1 MEYSFSLFDN
11 NILTSLQQQGNK
23 DQALEYFSEAFYNN
37 VADEDLEQTAVQG
50 GAEFQYMLARLYLQW
65 DARRLNLVKLMKFAK
80 MAAENGRKSAGELY
94 NELRSKI
101 SLI

>member
-23 DQALEYFSEAFYNN
+23 YQALEYFSEAFYNN

-50 GAEFQYMLARLYLQW
+50 GA
-65 DARRLNLVKLMKFAK
+65 
-80 MAAENGRKSAGELY
+80 
-94 NELRSKI
+94 
-101 SLI
+101 